1 MVANWASTKR
11 HGRTSVMVVTFDL
24 VSLDRLKWAGN
35 PGRLCFIGGA
45 FEAHL
50 DFSVSLLHLIWK
62 HHDHSLLTKTRTES
76 QDLALHKAMTSTL
89 MTNMRVLDYFE
100 MHTISLWVSGVVFYD
115 LPNSPGKSF
124 SHAFRM
130 SSKSSSRSS
139 SATCCFEWTQYPIV
153 SVWHFCKCVQS
164 WVITNQRMEN
174 AEFQW
179 TNQVKF
185 APTSGETQ
193 FPRCNC
199 LGPNQ
204 SLASSSKRSAKCEKQ
219 APANCGDLT
228 LVDALDISQNFR
240 SETRLTFPLEWSNS
254 TIYDS
259 MAKPRLCLAT
269 KSKSIFTRPA
279 ATYSFSWKQKALGAT
294 SSNHMHS
301 FSWDANDDDQQL
313 RLKHGTRTS
322 FAKADG
328 LNGWTMTN
336 PLIPTSTNI
345 CRLIAVVWTLYFI
358 ETRSTLYAIHGIWIH
373 MKYESTYLWI
383 NHHE

>member
-1 MVANWASTKR
+1 
-11 HGRTSVMVVTFDL
+11 
-24 VSLDRLKWAGN
+24 
-35 PGRLCFIGGA
+35 
-45 FEAHL
+45 
-50 DFSVSLLHLIWK
+50 
-62 HHDHSLLTKTRTES
+62 
-76 QDLALHKAMTSTL
+76 
-89 MTNMRVLDYFE
+89 
-100 MHTISLWVSGVVFYD
+100 MHTILLWVSDAVFYD

-139 SATCCFEWTQYPIV
+139 SATCFEWRQYPAV
-153 SVWHFCKCVQS
+153 SVWYVCKCVQS
-164 WVITNQRMEN
+164 WVITNQRMED

-179 TNQVKF
+179 TNQVKL
-185 APTSGETQ
+185 APTSGETE

-269 KSKSIFTRPA
+269 KSKSCFTRPA
-279 ATYSFSWKQKALGAT
+279 ATSSFSWKQKALGAT
-294 SSNHMHS
+294 SSNRMHS

-322 FAKADG
+322 LNKALDANVCKSWWIKRMNHDEPFDSDINKH
-328 LNGWTMTN
+328 L
-336 PLIPTSTNI
+336 STDSCCMNFVLPWDI
-345 CRLIAVVWTLYFI
+345 VCNTLY
-358 ETRSTLYAIHGIWIH
+358 RIH